1 MVSPEFFQLFHFYY
15 FTFTI
20 ITFFFPSLVFT
31 VILHLP
37 FFNALITP
45 FFVTLAIFLLEER
58 YIILAVEDAGSFLAC
73 ILYFFPFFKVTFVFF
88 TFKDF
93 VFIVSLTVEPEAG
106 FVSDFFS
113 EAAGFVFELFPES
126 PGLLFGLSSELPG
139 FVLSSSSEP
148 FTSITYL
155 LTSGTFVIL
164 DQYNSEIVP

>member
-1 MVSPEFFQLFHFYY
+1 MA
-15 FTFTI
+15 
-20 ITFFFPSLVFT
+20 
-31 VILHLP
+31 IL
-37 FFNALITP
+37 
-45 FFVTLAIFLLEER
+45 LLEER
-58 YIILAVEDAGSFLAC
+58 YIILAVEDAGIFLAC

-93 VFIVSLTVEPEAG
+93 VFIVFLTVEPEAG
-106 FVSDFFS
+106 FVSGFFS
-113 EAAGFVFELFPES
+113 DVPGFVFGLFS
-126 PGLLFGLSSELPG
+126 DAPGFVSGLSSELPG